1 MSPCLRLSACVVV
14 LALGCAG
21 AAGAQPFSGVVVF
34 GDSLSDSGNLAV
46 ALDLPVGLSLTTNP
60 DPVAAE
66 IVADALGRPVLAS
79 LAGGTN
85 FAWIGACVNPAGPC
99 LGSTPST
106 AAQIAQHLSTTGGHA
121 APGALYSLS
130 GGANDVIAAVARGAA
145 GAATDAAAA
154 GAAYVRQVG
163 RLQDAG
169 AGYVV
174 VYNLPDLG
182 AVPAFAALPAAPALS
197 AATGLFN
204 DALAAGLGTLGG
216 GVIPIDVFGLFNELR
231 AEPGRYD
238 LTNVTGAACAP
249 PAALPCG
256 PAGAG
261 LPGAYAPGANAG
273 WLFADGLHPTGV
285 GHAMLA
291 EVVLSTL
298 AAPVAVSLAGEG
310 GVRLADNH
318 GMAVHRELLS
328 DLQFGSTERDLRG
341 YVTVQYGEQGFA
353 LDSVIEAALA
363 RVVTVTL
370 GANHRVGER
379 LLWGGALTLGTHG
392 NEAAAVQLDT
402 RGAVG
407 SLHAALGF
415 GGGYVHG
422 AVSGGVTDVAIG
434 RDIRLGQPAGLPGFF
449 AAFAGGAGD
458 ASAGG
463 VTLGRAVRTETGSVN
478 VRQLGTEAGAG
489 WMFGAAGRAA
499 PRSLRGRVVAA
510 AGHPGLRGGARH
522 VDLHALLGLR
532 ARVAGRPRGVPDHGR
547 AGRLRGR
554 HPSVRPGRLQRGGRG
569 RRHSRHRRIQPP
581 AGSLHDA
588 GLRSAGRV
596 LERGRRRARGHGRP
610 HQRGRCLHRL
620 LQRAAR
626 RALQLQRGRR
636 HRLLRFCRQDGASPR
651 TPGVR
656 LRGPLRP
663 APLPP
668 RRAVRSF
675 LQTGLRPAPPASACG
690 GPFAPRRYRRGALCA
705 ASFRRGFAPHPRRP
719 LAGAPSPRAATAE
732 ARCARLRRLR
742 RRFISD
748 GASPR
753 TSGVRPTRRGC
764 ASRGAAPA
772 GASRWG

>member
-1 MSPCLRLSACVVV
+1 MSLCFRLLAGVAV

-21 AAGAQPFSGVVVF
+21 AAGAQPFTGVVVF
-34 GDSLSDSGNLAV
+34 GDSLSDSGNLAL
-46 ALDLPVGLSLTTNP
+46 ALDLPAGLSLTTNP

-66 IVADALGRPVLAS
+66 IVAEALGQPVLPS

-106 AAQIAQHLSTTGGHA
+106 AAQIAQHLSTAGGRA
-121 APGALYSLS
+121 APDALYSFS
-130 GGANDVIAAVARGAA
+130 GGANDVIAAVAA
-145 GAATDAAAA
+145 GPASAATNAAAA
-154 GAAYVRQVG
+154 GAAYVRQIG

-174 VYNLPDLG
+174 VYNLADLG
-182 AVPAFAALPAAPALS
+182 AVPAFAALPSAPALS
-197 AATGLFN
+197 VATGLFN

-249 PAALPCG
+249 AAVVPCG

-285 GHAMLA
+285 GHAMFA

-318 GMAVHRELLS
+318 GTAVYRELMS
-328 DLQFGSTERDLRG
+328 DLHFGSPERNLRG
-341 YVTVQYGEQGFA
+341 YVTVQYGEQDFA
-353 LDSVIEAALA
+353 LDSVIEAARA

-370 GANHRVGER
+370 GANHRAGER

-402 RGAVG
+402 RGAIG

-434 RDIRLGQPAGLPGFF
+434 RDIMLGQPSGLPGFF
-449 AAFAGGAGD
+449 AAFAGGADD
-458 ASAGG
+458 AAGG
-463 VTLGRAVRTETGSVN
+463 GVALGRAVRTETGSIN

-489 WMFGAAGRAA
+489 WMFGA
-499 PRSLRGRVVAA
+499 RG
-510 AGHPGLRGGARH
+510 GLRHGPFAGMSW
-522 VDLHALLGLR
+522 LR
-532 ARVAGRPRGVPDHGR
+532 QDIPGYEETSGSSTSMHFSGFERGSLVGR
-547 AGRLRGR
+547 AGYQIMAAPDAYGGDIRPFGRFAYNAEAEDAGILVTAGSNRL
-554 HPSVRPGRLQRGGRG
+554 PGRFTMQGFVPPGEYWSADVGVNVAMDDRVNVGVAYTGYFNE
-569 RRHSRHRRIQPP
+569 RHGARYSFSAV
-581 AGSLHDA
+581 AGIA
-588 GLRSAGRV
+588 
-596 LERGRRRARGHGRP
+596 
-610 HQRGRCLHRL
+610 
-620 LQRAAR
+620 
-626 RALQLQRGRR
+626 
-636 HRLLRFCRQDGASPR
+636 F
-651 TPGVR
+651 
-656 LRGPLRP
+656 
-663 APLPP
+663 
-668 RRAVRSF
+668 
-675 LQTGLRPAPPASACG
+675 
-690 GPFAPRRYRRGALCA
+690 
-705 ASFRRGFAPHPRRP
+705 
-719 LAGAPSPRAATAE
+719 
-732 ARCARLRRLR
+732 
-742 RRFISD
+742 
-748 GASPR
+748 
-753 TSGVRPTRRGC
+753 
-764 ASRGAAPA
+764 
-772 GASRWG
+772 